1 MGDYN
6 NLGNDLKNKINDAVN
21 SKNFDKLS
29 GDISNIIDNAFNGV
43 RSGIASTGNT
53 IKNAFFKNKNSAYTP
68 YPTNRYALPSGY
80 GMVALICGIVGGV
93 FLSAVTV
100 ILFLICLLM
109 GGSAGIFIAF
119 LCSLACSVACFIAA
133 SRGSFA
139 KNLKRKFD
147 RYCSIMIG
155 KSCYEIDY
163 VSVQMMQPRKQTL
176 KELSKLIRL
185 GAFPQGHI
193 DTKKKYFIGDDSTY
207 NHFLASLELT
217 NQRLKEIDSE
227 KLEEIRGDIEKGR
240 EHIKLIRQA
249 NVLILNEEMSA
260 KLNDTELILKRIFDR
275 VEQKPD
281 LLPEIRKLIEYYL
294 PITQKLI
301 DAYID
306 LDKQSAEFENI
317 EKSKTEIEKSMDC
330 INTAFFNLYN
340 SLFHDDK
347 VDIISD
353 ISVLRSMFAQE
364 GLNNTDF
371 NDTKG

>member
-53 IKNAFFKNKNSAYTP
+53 IKNVFFKNKNSAYTP

-100 ILFLICLLM
+100 ILLLICLLM
-109 GGSAGIFIAF
+109 GGSVGIFIAF

-133 SRGSFA
+133 SRGAFA

-227 KLEEIRGDIEKGR
+227 KLEEIRGNIEKGR

-260 KLNDTELILKRIFDR
+260 KLNDTELILKQIFDR